1 MRLGWTRAAQG
12 RSDAPGATLVVSAL
26 LGLVV
31 AAPNPLA
38 AAELD
43 LIPPPSGSGSFW
55 SAALWDSAGGNVS
68 PGPTDDLTISGTLSP
83 LQLLLGE
90 TIDEPARRGQ
100 IFSLAV
106 LDSQAVT
113 IDGAGDLPTAPRGSL
128 NLKQGPDLNCR
139 IDGTKCSLVV
149 SADPG
154 TGLELRDAP
163 TIMTG
168 DAQLIQGTLAIT
180 KTVDSSFLFG
190 SHFIS
195 PYVQLGGQPALEDP
209 SRSSFVVSG
218 HGAAPYTAPT
228 ARIHAFIIVGID
240 DTALRVTDGAGI
252 NVYNMDV
259 KNIQNPPAFL
269 PGTTRIEIGDAVSDT
284 ARLILETAAFEGQ
297 SSNVRLE
304 AAGRDL
310 EMIVAPHGE
319 VELTGDSSATY
330 RSNIEVIARE
340 GLDPGHALLEVD
352 GGLLKVTTPL
362 PAVVPSSARFDV
374 SVVARE
380 GGTAT
385 LRVDHGGEVRGSNT
399 AIARGH
405 KLGAPPTSPQ
415 GIAALE
421 IATGGLVTNGNLY
434 LAGSALDVSEGIL
447 RAETLSLSDPLAQLG
462 QEPSQATWHT
472 TDSRLESEGLSL
484 AVYSGST
491 ARFEGGAVGT
501 DVRSTQVGGSAFGIP
516 TGIAPSRLEIAAPG
530 THYDTGS
537 LSIGLPGYAAHY
549 GAASECPVA
558 FGIGSGIVEVT
569 NGASLDVGNA
579 QNVPGDPIGIRP
591 SIALAPAHDE
601 YAASELRLDATST
614 VVIAASGSAA
624 PQPGKIVVGQ
634 DGQLAGSGIIS
645 GDTPLTSPDVV
656 MLAGGR
662 VAPGCSPGTLTI
674 AGRYVQQDGELELE
688 IGGPNPGEF
697 DVIDAQGGAEL
708 FGGTLRFE
716 IIDGYTGDVGAQLD
730 LFASHGISIDP
741 SVVVVDNTGLALDFD
756 RTTGI
761 ATITQTVP
769 EPAMVASL
777 AAGLVLLRGLSG
789 RRRRATR

>member
-1 MRLGWTRAAQG
+1 MRLGGNQAAHG
-12 RSDAPGATLVVSAL
+12 RSDAPATTLVVSAL
-26 LGLVV
+26 LGIVL
-31 AAPNPLA
+31 AAPSPLA
-38 AAELD
+38 AAELN
-43 LIPPPSGSGSFW
+43 LVPPPSGIGSFW

-90 TIDEPARRGQ
+90 TIDQPARRGQ

-106 LDSQAVT
+106 LDSQAVM
-113 IDGAGDLPTAPRGSL
+113 IDGAGDQPASPRGGLS
-128 NLKQGPDLNCR
+128 LKQGPDLNCR
-139 IDGTKCSLVV
+139 IDGTKCSLVL
-149 SADPG
+149 SADVG

-180 KTVDSSFLFG
+180 KTVDSTFLFG

-195 PYVQLGGQPALEDP
+195 PYVQLGGEPALEDP
-209 SRSSFVVSG
+209 SRSSLVFSG

-228 ARIHAFIIVGID
+228 GRIHALIITGID
-240 DTALRVTDGAGI
+240 DTALRVTDGAGLS
-252 NVYNMDV
+252 VYNMEV
-259 KNIQNPPAFL
+259 TNLQSPPAFL
-269 PGTTRIEIGDAVSDT
+269 PGTTRIEIGDAVSET
-284 ARLILETAAFEGQ
+284 ARLLLETAAFEGQ

-319 VELTGDSSATY
+319 VELTGDSSATF

-340 GLDPGHALLEVD
+340 GVDPGNALLEVD
-352 GGLLKVTTPL
+352 GGLLEVTTPL

-374 SVVARE
+374 SVLAKE

-405 KLGAPPTSPQ
+405 KIGAPPSSPP
-415 GIAALE
+415 GIARLE
-421 IATGGLVTNGNLY
+421 IASGGLVSNGNLY
-434 LAGSALDVSEGIL
+434 LAGAALDVSEGIL
-447 RAETLSLSDPLAQLG
+447 RAESLSLSDPLAQLG
-462 QEPSQATWHT
+462 QEPSQATWST
-472 TDSRLESEGLSL
+472 PGSRLESEGLSL
-484 AVYSGST
+484 AVYSGSV
-491 ARFEGGAVGT
+491 ARFDAGAAGT
-501 DVRSTQVGGSAFGIP
+501 DVRTTQVGGSAQGIAN
-516 TGIAPSRLEIAAPG
+516 GIAPSRLEIADPG
-530 THYDTGS
+530 SSYDTGN
-537 LSIGLPGYAAHY
+537 LSIGLPGYSAHY

-558 FGIGSGIVEVT
+558 FGIGSGVVEVT
-569 NGASLDVGNA
+569 NGASLNVGNA
-579 QNVPGDPIGIRP
+579 RNVPADPIGIRP

-601 YAASELRLDATST
+601 YAASELRLDATSS
-614 VVIAASGSAA
+614 VVIAAAGSAA

-645 GDTPLTSPDVV
+645 GDTLATSPDVLT
-656 MLAGGR
+656 LAGGR

-674 AGRYVQQDGELELE
+674 AGRYMQQDGELELE

-708 FGGTLRFE
+708 LGGTIRFE
-716 IIDGYTGDVGAQLD
+716 VIDGYTGDVGAQLD
-730 LFASHGISIDP
+730 LFASHAVSIDP

-769 EPAMVASL
+769 EPAMFASL
-777 AAGLVLLRGLSG
+777 AAGLGLLRCLAIRK
-789 RRRRATR
+789 RRHA